1 MQQSRSEL
9 FAQPPSL
16 ALPVCPPLI
25 SRPMSNVIVRSAS
38 DESISGGETIPAP
51 GPGAQ
56 HDPEPASLLAPER
69 REDWQTSQSPRPRKK
84 RGLANKSI
92 SSPLKGED

>member
-9 FAQPPSL
+9 FARPPSL

-38 DESISGGETIPAP
+38 DESISGGEPKPAP

-56 HDPEPASLLAPER
+56 HGKGTCPTVRRALNASE
-69 REDWQTSQSPRPRKK
+69 EKK
-84 RGLANKSI
+84 LQN
-92 SSPLKGED
+92 